1 MQNFCMLDMV
11 CALNPCPRPRFF
23 LHHTRHSAKM
33 RIWWPVTS
41 HQVPLFALSGG
52 IWAAKSTA
60 TKPPTRPMIERT
72 RTWSQ
77 PNHPPAVLDNFGGGP
92 PVPGGRIPKAL
103 VVHATMSSASST
115 SPSPPIP
122 VRKPLTHLAPP
133 GQVRPII
140 PRTRKLTAC
149 SIPQNAPKPP
159 TRPRFRLAFAVLALL
174 PNAQCLTKKR
184 HPLSQV
190 SLAITS
196 SLHDACAQSRPRRS
210 DPPCP
215 STHLPEAAR

>member
-92 PVPGGRIPKAL
+92 GRPN
-103 VVHATMSSASST
+103 SQ
-115 SPSPPIP
+115 SP
-122 VRKPLTHLAPP
+122 R
-133 GQVRPII
+133 G
-140 PRTRKLTAC
+140 PRHDVERKLDK
-149 SIPQNAPKPP
+149 PKPANSGAQAAYPLGPSGPSAADHP
-159 TRPRFRLAFAVLALL
+159 THAEIDSLL
-174 PNAQCLTKKR
+174 HPPKR
-184 HPLSQV
+184 
-190 SLAITS
+190 T
-196 SLHDACAQSRPRRS
+196 
-210 DPPCP
+210 
-215 STHLPEAAR
+215 EAANAAPVSPCLCCLGPIAKCPMPHQKATPALAGVTRNHFIAARRLRTITPAPIRPAMPIHAPAGSGTMIV